1 MTTHAPSDNRS
12 GPILLVED
20 NEVNRDMLIR
30 RLKRAGFAVIWAG
43 DGEEALAQM
52 RQHQPSLVLLDINLP
67 IKDGW
72 QTCKEAREDADLR
85 HIPIVALTAHAM
97 DSDRLAA
104 LEAGFDD
111 YATKPIDFPELVAK
125 IQGFLYA

>member
-12 GPILLVED
+12 SPILLVED

-30 RLKRAGFAVIWAG
+30 RLKRAGFEVIWAG

-72 QTCKEAREDADLR
+72 ETCKEAREDSDLC

-97 DSDRLAA
+97 ESDRVAA

-125 IQGFLYA
+125 IQGFLNA